1 MKTAG
6 MLIISVYFRLM
17 MKSFAISSP
26 HRKGEGNI
34 VCEAVRCSMWYR
46 IWKYRHDRQALR
58 NVFLQCYWWLQEG
71 MQRHT
76 LVFFLLND
84 IKKMNVCAF
93 IYFLG
98 VSSDIPVSIDLIL
111 QIFILKNDEY
121 WIMVYTLIVVFLY
134 WKYFQYKWFLNL
146 PA

>member
-84 IKKMNVCAF
+84 VKKMMVCAF
-93 IYFLG
+93 ICFWVYQ
-98 VSSDIPVSIDLIL
+98 VIYPYQYHLIL
-111 QIFILKNDEY
+111 RIFILKKVMSIGECY
-121 WIMVYTLIVVFLY
+121 IHIVVFLY
-134 WKYFQYKWFLNL
+134 WKYFQYKWSLNL